1 MLGLRSLLHHH
12 SSFQINVRITNNA
25 KKRKEYIIRKSNPSN
40 FCQMSCMNFGNLF
53 YSKLSTK
60 WIIPLQ
66 RIILCSERACS
77 LVVAAARAAPEVL
90 GSTSVGSELFQDLT
104 ALGLSV
110 VGDVSV
116 DSEAPVV
123 TSSIS
128 RICRLSTRRCS

>member
-1 MLGLRSLLHHH
+1 MPASSDSGNGHHEDDPE
-12 SSFQINVRITNNA
+12 SQ
-25 KKRKEYIIRKSNPSN
+25 
-40 FCQMSCMNFGNLF
+40 
-53 YSKLSTK
+53 
-60 WIIPLQ
+60 
-66 RIILCSERACS
+66 RACS

-128 RICRLSTRRCS
+128 RICWPSLSELLKGVGCACIRS